1 MIRRVVDTNV
11 PIVANGRNTNA
22 TVECRLAAVEFLNTL
37 HMHGKTIM
45 DLGGKIQKEYRRYL
59 RPSGEPGVGDRFY
72 QMILSSA
79 PSRVERIEL
88 PCDPATGEFV
98 DFPSTPALANFDASD
113 RKFAAAARRCGV
125 PIANATDTGWLDHY
139 PALKANGIMVEL
151 VCGCDAA
158 KWFEGK

>member
-22 TVECRLAAVEFLNTL
+22 TFDCRLAAAEFLNTL
-37 HMHGKTIM
+37 RMNGKTVL

-59 RPSGEPGVGDRFY
+59 NPSGEPGVGDRFY
-72 QMILSSA
+72 QIILNSA

-98 DFPSTPALANFDASD
+98 DFPSTPALANFDVSD
-113 RKFAAAARRCGV
+113 RKFAAAARRSGIPV
-125 PIANATDTGWLDHY
+125 ANATDRGWLVHNM
-139 PALKANGIMVEL
+139 ALRANDIVVEF
-151 VCGCDAA
+151 VCGCDSA
-158 KWFEGK
+158 KWLADG